1 MRLAGVYVYL
11 SLSLLFVCAIP
22 ARPAFSAVESGTVE
36 GPSVKLPADLIKP
49 GIHVDLKFDGDIRI
63 SEDGEVYKKV
73 TLAELKE
80 ELAKVKE
87 RGAFIVYSREL
98 PYQRPPES
106 LMRTFAEIARLEIPI
121 QMLR

>member
-1 MRLAGVYVYL
+1 MRLAGVYL
-11 SLSLLFVCAIP
+11 SLSLLFVCAVP
-22 ARPAFSAVESGTVE
+22 ARPAFSAVESGVE
-36 GPSVKLPADLIKP
+36 GPSVRLPADLIKP

-73 TLAELKE
+73 TLDELKT

-98 PYQRPPES
+98 PYLRPPES

>member
-1 MRLAGVYVYL
+1 MRFAGVYL
-11 SLSLLFVCAIP
+11 FLSLLFVCAAQ
-22 ARPAFSAVESGTVE
+22 ARPAVSAAESDAME

-63 SEDGEVYKKV
+63 SDDGEVYKKV
-73 TLAELKE
+73 TLAELKA

-106 LMRTFAEIARLEIPI
+106 LMRTFAEIARFEIPI

>member
-1 MRLAGVYVYL
+1 VYL